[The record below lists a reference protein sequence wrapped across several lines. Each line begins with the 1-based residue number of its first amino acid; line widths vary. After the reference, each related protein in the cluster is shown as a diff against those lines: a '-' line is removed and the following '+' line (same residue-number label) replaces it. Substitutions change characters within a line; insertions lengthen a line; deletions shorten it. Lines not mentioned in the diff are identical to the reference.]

1 MTLSPA
7 TNMTELEILQDLL
20 DSAHYPH
27 EAEARVFDCV
37 DGSVLCTQFLQARGY
52 DAHIMVRPDGKHAYV
67 AVKMPDGWTT
77 IETTSH
83 MTKTMG
89 VIVSTDVPGYWTGYV
104 MGSVEE
110 FYEKNSRPS
119 EHEISELEAK

>member
-1 MTLSPA
+1 MLLRTSFDWDYSPWLGF
-7 TNMTELEILQDLL
+7 NL
-20 DSAHYPH
+20 DALDFS
-27 EAEARVFDCV
+27 R
-37 DGSVLCTQFLQARGY
+37 GSS
-52 DAHIMVRPDGKHAYV
+52 H
-67 AVKMPDGWTT
+67 
-77 IETTSH
+77 TTSH

-89 VIVSTDVPGYWTGYV
+89 VIVSTDVPGYWTGYM